1 MDFLIELVL
10 DLIFEGSIELSNNKK
25 VPKWIR
31 YVLITFIILVF
42 VTVSLL
48 FLLVSILL
56 IKETLIGSLVFF
68 IIFIVFIVCGIKKFR
83 KMYLEKKNV
92 WI

>member
-10 DLIFEGSIELSNNKK
+10 DLIFEGSMELSNNKK

-31 YVLITFIILVF
+31 YILITFIILVF
-42 VTVSLL
+42 VIVSLL

-83 KMYLEKKNV
+83 KMYLEKKNE

>member
-10 DLIFEGSIELSNNKK
+10 DLIFEGSMELSNNKK

-31 YVLITFIILVF
+31 YILITFIVSVF
-42 VTVSLL
+42 IIVSLL
-48 FLLVSILL
+48 FLLVSLLL

-68 IIFIVFIVCGIKKFR
+68 IIFIIFIVCGIKKFR
-83 KMYLEKKNV
+83 KMYIEKKNE
-92 WI
+92 

>member
-10 DLIFEGSIELSNNKK
+10 DLIFEGSMELSNNKK

-31 YVLITFIILVF
+31 YILITFIVSVF
-42 VTVSLL
+42 IIVSLL
-48 FLLVSILL
+48 FLLVSLL
-56 IKETLIGSLVFF
+56 LLKETLIGSLVFF
-68 IIFIVFIVCGIKKFR
+68 IIFIVFIVFGIKKFR
-83 KMYLEKKNV
+83 KMYFEKKNE